1 MIQFISQTDFK
12 IKNKNIL
19 KKWIKSVIISNNKK
33 VGDISFLFLSD
44 NQLLDINK
52 KYLSHDYFTDVITFD
67 YTENDLISGDIFISV
82 DRVKDNAKS
91 FEVSFQDELLRVMVH
106 GVLHLLDFDDKTDE
120 QKILV
125 RSLEDKYKSSDLL
138 NNFSL

>member
-19 KKWIKSVIISNNKK
+19 KKWIKSVIIFNNKK

-44 NQLLDINK
+44 EQLLDINK

-67 YTENDLISGDIFISV
+67 YTENNLVSGDIFVSI
-82 DRVKDNAKS
+82 DRVKENANEFNVTFK
-91 FEVSFQDELLRVMVH
+91 DEFLRVMIH
-106 GVLHLLDFDDKTDE
+106 GVLHLLEFDDKTDE
-120 QKILV
+120 QKKIV